1 MNRPASPL
9 LHDYKPSAAQ
19 KPAKSKALSWFAVGV
34 GIPLIGVALITGL
47 GTDDP
52 QPPATDTPVM
62 RAADESPLTVEEM
75 DAAEITAA
83 VVEPEVI
90 PEPEPVFDRLT
101 LKVGR
106 GDTMERLFR
115 RNGLDIG
122 HLMQIAQLDEAKKQ
136 FRRIKPGDVY
146 EVMHDEGQVISLYSE
161 LGLTSALQ
169 INRGDKGF
177 TASVVERPIE
187 VRKRHAYGV
196 IESSLFESAATA
208 GLSDRT
214 IMNVAG
220 IFAWDVDFILDI
232 RTGDNYYIQ
241 YEEIWQDDEY
251 VTDGEIIAAEFNNNG
266 RQIRAVRFKDRNDNT
281 DYFTPE
287 GNSVRKAFIRA
298 PVDFTRISSN
308 FNPKRRHPILN
319 TIRAHRGV
327 DYAAPRGTPIKA
339 AGDGKVIFRG
349 TKSGYGKVVIVQHGG
364 NITTLYA
371 HMSGFNAKAR
381 LGTRVRQG
389 QVIGYVGMTGLATAN
404 HLHYE
409 YRLNGVHRNPRT
421 VSLPDAD
428 PIASEYR
435 DRFLTEAA
443 PILEELEQFKR
454 TKLASIAHTQS

>member
-1 MNRPASPL
+1 M
-9 LHDYKPSAAQ
+9 
-19 KPAKSKALSWFAVGV
+19 VGL
-34 GIPLIGVALITGL
+34 GIPLIGVALISRL
-47 GTDDP
+47 DTDDP
-52 QPPATDTPVM
+52 KPPVTDTPVM
-62 RAADESPLTVEEM
+62 RAVDESPLTIEEM
-75 DAAEITAA
+75 DAEEITAD
-83 VVEPEVI
+83 VVEPEI
-90 PEPEPVFDRLT
+90 ILEPEPVFDKLT

-122 HLMQIAQLDEAKKQ
+122 QLMQIAQLDEAKKQ

-146 EVMHDEGQVISLYSE
+146 EVTHDEGQVISLYSE

-169 INRGDKGF
+169 IKRGEKGF

-187 VRKRHAYGV
+187 IRKRHAYGV

-220 IFAWDVDFILDI
+220 IFAWDIDFILDI

-266 RQIRAVRFKDRNDNT
+266 RQIRAIRFKDSDNNT
-281 DYFTPE
+281 DYYTPE

-308 FNPKRRHPILN
+308 FNPNRRHPILN

-349 TKSGYGKVVIVQHGG
+349 TKSGYGKVVILQHGG

-381 LGTRVRQG
+381 LGTRVKQG
-389 QVIGYVGMTGLATAN
+389 QTIGYVGMTGLATAN

-409 YRLNGVHRNPRT
+409 YRVNGVHRNPRT

-428 PIASEYR
+428 PIASKYR
-435 DRFLTEAA
+435 DQFLTEAA

-454 TKLASIAHTQS
+454 TKLATIAHTQS